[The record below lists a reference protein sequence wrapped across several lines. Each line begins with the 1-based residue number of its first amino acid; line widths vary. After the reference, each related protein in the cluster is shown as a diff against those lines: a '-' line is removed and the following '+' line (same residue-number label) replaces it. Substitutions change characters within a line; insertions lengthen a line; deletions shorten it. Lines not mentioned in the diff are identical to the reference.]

1 MIAKQLI
8 SESIIPLKTSDTGST
23 ALSMMDDYRIS
34 HLPIVDNVDFLGL
47 ISDVDIYNLNNFD
60 EPLGNFALSLPKP
73 YVIEYDHFYEV
84 VKLISYLKLTLV
96 PVLDNN
102 NKYMGSI
109 TLNILV
115 KNFSKIAAINNPGG
129 IIVLDINNNDYSLTE
144 IAQIVESNGA
154 KVLSLYVTSHPDS
167 TKIEVTLKINKID
180 ILPVLQTFNRYNYIV
195 KASYS
200 EKENL
205 DDLRERFESLMNYL
219 NI

>member
-23 ALSMMDDYRIS
+23 ALSMMDDYRVS
-34 HLPIVDNVDFLGL
+34 HLPIVNNVDFLGL

-60 EPLGNFALSLPKP
+60 EPLGNIGLSLPKP

-84 VKLISYLKLTLV
+84 VKLTSYLKLTLV

-102 NKYMGSI
+102 SKYLGSI
-109 TLNILV
+109 TLNNLV
-115 KNFSKIAAINNPGG
+115 KNFSKIIAINNPGG

-205 DDLRERFESLMNYL
+205 NDIRERYESLMTYL

>member
-60 EPLGNFALSLPKP
+60 KPLGNFALSLPKP

-154 KVLSLYVTSHPDS
+154 KVLSFYVTSHPDS

>member
-23 ALSMMDDYRIS
+23 ALSMMDDYRVS
-34 HLPIVDNVDFLGL
+34 HLPIVNNVDFLGL

-60 EPLGNFALSLPKP
+60 EPLGNIGLSLPKP

-84 VKLISYLKLTLV
+84 VKLTSHLKLTLV

-102 NKYMGSI
+102 SKYLGSI
-109 TLNILV
+109 TLNNLV
-115 KNFSKIAAINNPGG
+115 KNFSKIVAINNPGG

-205 DDLRERFESLMNYL
+205 NDIRERYESLMNYL
-219 NI
+219 NV

>member
-1 MIAKQLI
+1 
-8 SESIIPLKTSDTGST
+8 
-23 ALSMMDDYRIS
+23 
-34 HLPIVDNVDFLGL
+34 
-47 ISDVDIYNLNNFD
+47 
-60 EPLGNFALSLPKP
+60 
-73 YVIEYDHFYEV
+73 
-84 VKLISYLKLTLV
+84 
-96 PVLDNN
+96 
-102 NKYMGSI
+102 
-109 TLNILV
+109 
-115 KNFSKIAAINNPGG
+115 
-129 IIVLDINNNDYSLTE
+129 NNNDYSLTE

>member
-8 SESIIPLKTSDTGST
+8 SESIIPLKSSDTGST
-23 ALSMMDDYRIS
+23 ALSMMDDYRVS
-34 HLPIVDNVDFLGL
+34 HLPIVNNVDYLGL
-47 ISDVDIYNLNNFD
+47 ISNVDIYNLNNFD
-60 EPLGNFALSLPKP
+60 EPLGTLALSLPKP

-84 VKLISYLKLTLV
+84 VKLISYSKLTLV

-102 NKYMGSI
+102 NKYLGSI

-144 IAQIVESNGA
+144 IAQIVESNSA

-200 EKENL
+200 EKEDL

-219 NI
+219 NV

>member
-23 ALSMMDDYRIS
+23 ALSMMDDYRVS
-34 HLPIVDNVDFLGL
+34 HLPIVNNVDFLGL

-60 EPLGNFALSLPKP
+60 EPLGNIGLSLPKP

-84 VKLISYLKLTLV
+84 VKLTSHLKLTLV

-102 NKYMGSI
+102 SKYLGSI
-109 TLNILV
+109 TLNNLV
-115 KNFSKIAAINNPGG
+115 KNFSKIIAINNPGG

-205 DDLRERFESLMNYL
+205 NDIRERYESLMNYL

>member
-23 ALSMMDDYRIS
+23 ALSMMDDYRVS
-34 HLPIVDNVDFLGL
+34 HLPIVNNVDFLGL

-60 EPLGNFALSLPKP
+60 EPLGNIGLSLPKP

-84 VKLISYLKLTLV
+84 VKLTSYLKLTLV

-102 NKYMGSI
+102 SKYLGSI
-109 TLNILV
+109 TLNNLV
-115 KNFSKIAAINNPGG
+115 KNFSKIVAINNPGG

-205 DDLRERFESLMNYL
+205 NDIRERYESLMNYL